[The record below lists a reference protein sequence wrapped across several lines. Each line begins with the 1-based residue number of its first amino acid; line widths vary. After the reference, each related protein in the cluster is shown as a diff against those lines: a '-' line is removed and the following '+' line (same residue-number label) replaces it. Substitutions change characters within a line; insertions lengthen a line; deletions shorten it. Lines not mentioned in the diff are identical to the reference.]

1 MLRALAPY
9 LVVAFAV
16 TISAGVAYGTALIG
30 VPPVYLAILAAAV
43 IVLFGYDR
51 WDRTDHKSRYSSH
64 A

>member
-16 TISAGVAYGTALIG
+16 TVSAGVAYGTAVIG
-30 VPPVYLAILAAAV
+30 VPPVYLAILAAAA

-51 WDRTDHKSRYSSH
+51 WDRTDH
-64 A
+64 